1 MNVDGRAF
9 GGEAIL
15 EFVPWR
21 YHSEADVRTDVRGRW
36 AAKAGATAT
45 CWAEPV
51 ASLQDRLGLRIL
63 GCGDEFGGII
73 NWDLMNKPPV

>member
-1 MNVDGRAF
+1 MNVDGRAL

-15 EFVPWR
+15 ESVPWR
-21 YHSEADVRTDVRGRW
+21 FQSEADVRTDARGRW

-51 ASLQDRLGLRIL
+51 ASLQDRLGRRATALRS
-63 GCGDEFGGII
+63 E
-73 NWDLMNKPPV
+73 KPRVWW